1 MAQNEYRAQNDRGA
15 KKKAGVL
22 ELDAQNAFLAQS
34 KLMKNQMEAMLKLMT
49 TAQPQLAQA

>member
-1 MAQNEYRAQNDRGA
+1 MAQNDRGA

-22 ELDAQNAFLAQS
+22 EFDAQNALLAQS
-34 KLMKNQMEAMLKLMT
+34 KLMKNQMEAMLKLIT